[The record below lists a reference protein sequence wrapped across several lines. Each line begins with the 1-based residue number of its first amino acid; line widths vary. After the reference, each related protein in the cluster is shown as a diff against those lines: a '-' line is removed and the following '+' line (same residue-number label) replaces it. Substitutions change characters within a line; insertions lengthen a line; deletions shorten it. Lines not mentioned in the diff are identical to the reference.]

1 MAPSLDSSDH
11 QDYETCLGLG
21 IPINLDFPLLQGW
34 GHIQGIQQKEQSFLF
49 FCGLE
54 KNKNVCNIC
63 SIGIKNPS
71 SDGFHV
77 RLSLK
82 TNYHVV
88 VFLPLLWLLLLWGSS
103 WSPGVITVSVAY
115 IMYAIYGE
123 PNAPINN

>member
-1 MAPSLDSSDH
+1 MFK
-11 QDYETCLGLG
+11 CLGSG
-21 IPINLDFPLLQGW
+21 IPINLDFPLLQGG

-49 FCGLE
+49 FAVWKKI
-54 KNKNVCNIC
+54 KNVVCNIC

-71 SDGFHV
+71 SDGIHV

-103 WSPGVITVSVAY
+103 WSPGVITVYITY